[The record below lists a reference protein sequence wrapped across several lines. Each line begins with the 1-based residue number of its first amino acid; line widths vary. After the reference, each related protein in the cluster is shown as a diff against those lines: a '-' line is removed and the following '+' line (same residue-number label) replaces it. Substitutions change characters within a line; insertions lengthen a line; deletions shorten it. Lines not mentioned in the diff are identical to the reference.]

1 MTSKAKQVQAD
12 MAQDLIE
19 NYIQDLTEDHA
30 ISVLHALQ
38 FRFGWAGIMFT
49 RGDVESHI
57 HNCRQADDLPDLT
70 DDEMEAAI
78 DAVRSSFTWRK
89 GLADY
94 FCEEG
99 WDLIGSAYDDYAR
112 EVVKD

>member
-1 MTSKAKQVQAD
+1 

-30 ISVLHALQ
+30 LNVLHALQ
-38 FRFGWAGIMFT
+38 FRFSWAGIMFT
-49 RGDVESHI
+49 RGDIEHLI
-57 HNCRQADDLPDLT
+57 IEARKADDLPDLT

-78 DAVRSSFTWRK
+78 DAVRSSFAWRK
-89 GLADY
+89 GLADL
-94 FCEEG
+94 FSEEG
-99 WDLIGSAYDDYAR
+99 WDLIGSAYDDYVR